1 MKIKHFSLVG
11 KDYTKLRDFYKDLLD
26 LQLDFDDQE
35 NVYCQFNL
43 DGDLKIDFE
52 GTKAVTNELPH
63 LKKKIKLLIRIE
75 VDNADEAYKKIKM
88 GRKLLSLPTTRPWG
102 MRNFYLL
109 DPENN
114 LIEVY
119 QKL

>member
-1 MKIKHFSLVG
+1 MKIKHFSLVSL
-11 KDYTKLRDFYKDLLD
+11 DYTKLRDFYKDLLD
-26 LQLDFDDQE
+26 LQLDFDDKE
-35 NVYCQFNL
+35 NAYCQFNL

-75 VDNADEAYKKIKM
+75 VEDADEAYKKIKI
-88 GRKLLSLPTTRPWG
+88 GRKLLSKPITRVWG

-109 DPENN
+109 DPEDN
-114 LIEVY
+114 LIEIY
-119 QKL
+119 QKV

>member
-1 MKIKHFSLVG
+1 MKIKHFSLVA
-11 KDYTKLRDFYKDLLD
+11 KDYTKLRDFYKDLLH
-26 LQLDFDDQE
+26 LELDFDDKE
-35 NVYCQFNL
+35 NAYCQFNL

-52 GTKAVTNELPH
+52 GTKAVTNELPD
-63 LKKKIKLLIRIE
+63 LKKKIKLLVRIE
-75 VDNADEAYKKIKM
+75 VDNADKAYKEIKI
-88 GRKLLSLPTTRPWG
+88 GRKLLSEPVTRPWG

-109 DPENN
+109 DPEDN